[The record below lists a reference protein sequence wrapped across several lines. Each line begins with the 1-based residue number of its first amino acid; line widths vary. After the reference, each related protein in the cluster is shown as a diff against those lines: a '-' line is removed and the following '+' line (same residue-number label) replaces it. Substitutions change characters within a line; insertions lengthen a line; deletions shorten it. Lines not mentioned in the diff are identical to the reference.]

1 MYRFLDIRSYFQNI
15 GFAFRAMQSR
25 NFKLFFYGQI
35 VSLLGTWM
43 QNIALGW
50 LVYRLTNSVFLL
62 GLVGFAGQ
70 IPSLLITPF
79 AGVYADRLNRHKVM
93 IITQISSML
102 LAFALAFL
110 VFSNSIQV
118 WHILLLATLNGVVLA
133 VDTPFRHAFL
143 LVMVGDKS
151 LLQNAIALN
160 STLIN
165 SARFIGP
172 TIGGIIIAMVGEAWC
187 FFINGVSFF
196 AVIGALMAMKI
207 DAVHNSHKDSSVFQD
222 LKEGLRYSYSNLPIR
237 YLLLLVV
244 VTGFFGLPFQV
255 FMPVYAKDI
264 LGGGAELLGI
274 LTGSMGAGALVG
286 AFYLASQKSSVSI
299 PRIIILTVVVFS
311 LTLMGFAYSTIIP
324 LSIGLMFFMGFGIIA
339 SFAATNTLLQVIVDE
354 DKRGRVVSLYGM
366 SFMGITPIGSLLL
379 GSLSHRWGVQVVL
392 FACGF
397 FCLLALILFARKVPL
412 IQRAVNA
419 VVKQG

>member
-1 MYRFLDIRSYFQNI
+1 
-15 GFAFRAMQSR
+15 
-25 NFKLFFYGQI
+25 
-35 VSLLGTWM
+35 M

-93 IITQISSML
+93 IITQILSMI
-102 LAFALAFL
+102 LAFVLAFL
-110 VFSNSIQV
+110 VLSNSIQV
-118 WHILLLATLNGVVLA
+118 WHIIFLALLNGVVLA

-172 TIGGIIIAMVGEAWC
+172 TIGGIIIAMVGEGWC

-196 AVIGALMAMKI
+196 AVISALLAMKV
-207 DAVHNSHKDSSVFQD
+207 DNFHSNPKDSSVFQD
-222 LKEGLRYSYSNLPIR
+222 LKEGLRYAYTSLPIR
-237 YLLLLVV
+237 YLLLLVCV
-244 VTGFFGLPFQV
+244 AGFFGLPFQV

-264 LGGGAELLGI
+264 LGGGAELLGV
-274 LTGSMGAGALVG
+274 LTGAMGAGALVG
-286 AFYLASQKSSVSI
+286 AFYLASQKSSVTI
-299 PRIIILTVVVFS
+299 PRIIVLTVVVFS
-311 LTLMGFAYSTIIP
+311 LTLMCFAYSTIIP
-324 LSIGLMFFMGFGIIA
+324 LSIILMFFMGFGIIA

-366 SFMGITPIGSLLL
+366 SFMGITPLGSLLL
-379 GSLSHRWGVQVVL
+379 GSLSHRLGVQVVL

-397 FCLLALILFARKVPL
+397 FCLLAVILFLRRIPL
-412 IQRAVNA
+412 IQKAVNSA
-419 VVKQG
+419 VRRG

>member
-50 LVYRLTNSVFLL
+50 LVYRLTNSIFLL
-62 GLVGFAGQ
+62 GLVGFVGQ
-70 IPSLLITPF
+70 IPSLVITPF

-93 IITQISSML
+93 IVTQVCSML
-102 LAFALAFL
+102 LAFSLAFL
-110 VFSNSIQV
+110 VFSENIQV
-118 WHILLLATLNGVVLA
+118 WHILLFATLNGVVMA

-172 TIGGIIIAMVGEAWC
+172 TIGGLIIAMVGEAWC

-196 AVIGALMAMKI
+196 AVIGALLAMKI
-207 DAVHNSHKDSSVFQD
+207 DVVHNAHRNSSILQD
-222 LKEGLRYSYSNLPIR
+222 LKEGLRYSYTNLPIR

-255 FMPVYAKDI
+255 FMPVYARDI

-274 LTGSMGAGALVG
+274 LTGAMGGGALVG
-286 AFYLASQKSSVSI
+286 AFYLASQKSSITI
-299 PRIIILTVVVFS
+299 PRIIVITVVVFA
-311 LTLMGFAYSTIIP
+311 LTLMAFAYSTSIP
-324 LSIGLMFFMGFGIIA
+324 LSVVLMFFMGFGIIA

-379 GSLSHRWGVQVVL
+379 GSLSERLGVQPVL
-392 FACGF
+392 FVCGF
-397 FCLLALILFARKVPL
+397 FCLIIAVLFARKVPT
-412 IQRAVNA
+412 IQKTVNS
-419 VVKQG
+419 VVGRG

>member
-1 MYRFLDIRSYFQNI
+1 
-15 GFAFRAMQSR
+15 MQSR

-102 LAFALAFL
+102 LAFVLAFL